1 MRGCKRLDGWPFS
14 TRNSSHCGV
23 TLSMRAVSN
32 RWHISHFQQLE
43 FNTSPMPEFLSPF
56 AIRHLGRPLV
66 CFSLLLFQSL
76 PAGIRQR
83 NRWRHGAKV
92 THPPSVTAVTS
103 SSRFLTWRVPES
115 LLGGR
120 YRQSAIIFRPVG
132 SGRGDSI
139 AQAGV
144 APAGPA
150 SRVAV
155 PGRPGRYRAGRAL
168 LSRLPAVV
176 SSSQIDSNCVMR
188 WSNAQRL
195 HHHHHHYHQAPTPPT
210 PQVSPVETTQRIW
223 PILRHDRGWMKQPEP
238 DILQQSFPNCL
249 SEEHIPKDMFQ
260 RKSSS
265 SSSSSTI
272 LF

>member
-1 MRGCKRLDGWPFS
+1 MAIFVVVVVDVSVVAVAVAVAVEYIDSIDLFRRFTDWRMRGCKRLDGWPFS

-120 YRQSAIIFRPVG
+120 YRQSAIIFRLY
-132 SGRGDSI
+132 
-139 AQAGV
+139 GV
-144 APAGPA
+144 
-150 SRVAV
+150 SCKVLELL
-155 PGRPGRYRAGRAL
+155 AL
-168 LSRLPAVV
+168 VLS
-176 SSSQIDSNCVMR
+176 
-188 WSNAQRL
+188 
-195 HHHHHHYHQAPTPPT
+195 
-210 PQVSPVETTQRIW
+210 TTFDLGKDIVWHNLYLIW
-223 PILRHDRGWMKQPEP
+223 TKFL
-238 DILQQSFPNCL
+238 
-249 SEEHIPKDMFQ
+249 
-260 RKSSS
+260 
-265 SSSSSTI
+265 
-272 LF
+272 